1 MSIDSLPHP
10 YDTERLKVYFIV
22 STGAAIAAQ
31 EIEPLSGIRIRVSHP
46 ATFRPKEDGT
56 GFEFVPVLFVE
67 KEMELFSTALL
78 GMIDMP
84 DIVRSSYL
92 EYVRKRENSLPN

>member
-1 MSIDSLPHP
+1 MNIDSLPHP
-10 YDTERLKVYFIV
+10 YDTERLRVYFV
-22 STGAAIAAQ
+22 ASSGSAIAAQ

-56 GFEFVPVLFVE
+56 GFEFLPVLFVE
-67 KEMELFSTALL
+67 KDMEIFSTALL

-92 EYVRKRENSLPN
+92 EYVRRRENNLPN